1 MIESCVMGKALT
13 KLHGQ
18 GSSEGRMGKI
28 ATAWQVHAL
37 TVSLVLRAR
46 AAVRIGGGPGQIH
59 KVGPYKMDCVRGS
72 RGGPPGNF
80 EI

>member
-46 AAVRIGGGPGQIH
+46 AAVRIGGAQGKYIKWGPTKWI
-59 KVGPYKMDCVRGS
+59 V
-72 RGGPPGNF
+72 
-80 EI
+80 